1 MKMCVGRPAL
11 QKFYDDLLAE
21 ALSIAVSGRPPNRS
35 FRISF

>member
-21 ALSIAVSGRPPNRS
+21 ALSVAVSGEAAQS
-35 FRISF
+35 VLSD